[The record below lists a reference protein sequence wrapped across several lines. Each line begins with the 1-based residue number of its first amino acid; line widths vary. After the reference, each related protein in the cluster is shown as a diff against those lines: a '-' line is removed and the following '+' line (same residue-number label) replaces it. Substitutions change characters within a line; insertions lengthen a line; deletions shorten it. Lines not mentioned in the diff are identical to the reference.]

1 MKTGCRPGGLDIEAV
16 KNNGPA
22 RIHGFPPL
30 AGPGARILILGS
42 MPSRESLARG
52 QYYAHPRNAFWP
64 IISDLLGIETA
75 DYERRAE
82 AVTRHGIAI
91 WDVLRDCIRPGSL
104 DSAIEEKTAAS
115 NNFQRF
121 FAQHKAIGHVF
132 FNGAKAE
139 SLYLRRVLPG
149 LEPRAAGL
157 SCTRLPSTSPANA
170 GMDYQAKKMAWGKI
184 LERGLE

>member
-1 MKTGCRPGGLDIEAV
+1 V
-16 KNNGPA
+16 KNTDSA

-30 AGPGARILILGS
+30 ARPGARILILGS

-64 IISDLLGIETA
+64 ILSDLLGIEA
-75 DYERRAE
+75 PDYERRAE
-82 AVTRHGIAI
+82 AVADHGIAI

-104 DSAIEEKTAAS
+104 DSAIEEQTAATNDFRS
-115 NNFQRF
+115 F
-121 FAQHKAIGHVF
+121 FEEQQAIRHVF

-139 SLYLRRVLPG
+139 SLYLRCVRPG
-149 LEPRAAGL
+149 LGPKAAGI

-170 GMDYQAKKMAWGKI
+170 GMDFQAKKKAWGKI
-184 LERGLE
+184 LGPGLE

>member
-1 MKTGCRPGGLDIEAV
+1 MKNTGS
-16 KNNGPA
+16 A

-30 AGPGARILILGS
+30 ARPGARILILGS

-64 IISDLLGIETA
+64 IISDLLGIEA
-75 DYERRAE
+75 PDYERRAE
-82 AVTRHGIAI
+82 AATRRGIAI

-104 DSAIEEKTAAS
+104 DSAIDEKTAAC
-115 NNFQRF
+115 NDFRGF
-121 FAQHKAIGHVF
+121 FRSQGAIRHVF

-139 SLYLRRVLPG
+139 SLYLRRVRPG
-149 LEPRAAGL
+149 LEPRAAAI

-170 GMDYQAKKMAWGKI
+170 GMDYQAKKKAWGKI
-184 LERGLE
+184 LAPGLE